1 MNQWARGMESGSVG
15 RERPE
20 VWVHSGRLGPAS
32 AVKSDS
38 HLAHIPS
45 WEYS

>member
-1 MNQWARGMESGSVG
+1 MNQWARSMETGSVG
-15 RERPE
+15 RERRE
-20 VWVHSGRLGPAS
+20 VGVHRSRLGPAS

-38 HLAHIPS
+38 HLAHIPL